1 MEWRKCQ
8 NQRLGRRRGRRGINE
23 EQVDKKRTSEYLCHH
38 TLSSPSRRL
47 TVSSR
52 RVASSLVLEI
62 GGLILLLLPA
72 GCAGLGKPLEPPRIT
87 LSNVRF
93 EEPKALE
100 TVLQI
105 ELRVFNTNDVPI
117 RVKGL
122 DCDLELNGK
131 SFAQGVSSV
140 DKEIPALGMTT
151 VPVTLYS
158 SVVDLFRGIVGLQK
172 TEKLKFGVSGRLH
185 LEGGFLMPSVIPF
198 KAEEELAPEGLEK

>member
-1 MEWRKCQ
+1 M
-8 NQRLGRRRGRRGINE
+8 
-23 EQVDKKRTSEYLCHH
+23 
-38 TLSSPSRRL
+38 
-47 TVSSR
+47 SSR
-52 RVASSLVLEI
+52 RVASSLVLEV

-105 ELRVFNTNDVPI
+105 ELRVFNTNDVPFKM
-117 RVKGL
+117 KGL

-131 SFAQGVSSV
+131 RFAEGVSSV
-140 DKEIPALGMTT
+140 DKEIPALGTTT

-158 SVVDLFRGIVGLQK
+158 SVVDLFRGIVSLQK

-198 KAEEELAPEGLEK
+198 KAEEELSPEGLEKQRGAF